1 MDSSSQLRLT
11 FAGCSSED
19 FAVHCWSHS
28 TGTRSSVFLFLN
40 ANEALSF
47 RWNEGSRS
55 TRRTVLKVRATPG
68 ASRPAIL
75 PCDTARDPRDCHGN
89 QMSTTAAGSIERQ
102 NAPRGIK
109 NDEGFNGFSVGL
121 RRARGQLSCDHQTRT
136 NVPSGWLGR
145 AVLLDTRTIQ
155 GVPHVPGDTLQ
166 GTSPA
171 CLFDVKALQ
180 FIQAEKMF
188 YEVALIELTALQG
201 AAGAQDSPASLGSAA
216 WDRPEEELSEL
227 ASQAQDY
234 ERLAQLCI
242 MSKRPHLALEY
253 SGKATKIRQKAF
265 GNDHPITARS
275 LELLASVYAE
285 IGKTE
290 YSDSLGQ
297 CVTALS
303 KSMTPTEAFSHASR
317 STASSHR
324 ERRSDVRHHHRKE
337 PHPLPE
343 VPMTKI
349 TTCKFPPSILKRS
362 NLCGS
367 DSEATHRRR
376 SERRVRFREPENIV
390 HGYDA
395 SPGRPHLAPLACLF
409 LLLSVLGVMLYCM
422 GRRRPLRTCE
432 ELEAILAVC
441 VLQVKQLVW
450 GCWVWLTM
458 Q

>member
-1 MDSSSQLRLT
+1 
-11 FAGCSSED
+11 
-19 FAVHCWSHS
+19 
-28 TGTRSSVFLFLN
+28 
-40 ANEALSF
+40 
-47 RWNEGSRS
+47 
-55 TRRTVLKVRATPG
+55 
-68 ASRPAIL
+68 
-75 PCDTARDPRDCHGN
+75 
-89 QMSTTAAGSIERQ
+89 MSTTAAGSIERQ

-109 NDEGFNGFSVGL
+109 NADEGFNGFSVGL

>member
-1 MDSSSQLRLT
+1 MCLVQGLAQIPVNRQAPPSCRQ
-11 FAGCSSED
+11 AGS
-19 FAVHCWSHS
+19 AVQRGGWSC
-28 TGTRSSVFLFLN
+28 LFRT
-40 ANEALSF
+40 ASP
-47 RWNEGSRS
+47 RRPCSRS
-55 TRRTVLKVRATPG
+55 LPLKAGTAPRSALRAHLPG
-68 ASRPAIL
+68 HFLRHSLQFLACGRGGVSCPAGAPPWGARHAERGEGGSLRAGRPA
-75 PCDTARDPRDCHGN
+75 P
-89 QMSTTAAGSIERQ
+89 AAGRVAGGAALLPQ
-102 NAPRGIK
+102 LPAGAAPRPQ
-109 NDEGFNGFSVGL
+109 L
-121 RRARGQLSCDHQTRT
+121 PLAAQLSA
-136 NVPSGWLGR
+136 P
-145 AVLLDTRTIQ
+145 
-155 GVPHVPGDTLQ
+155 
-166 GTSPA
+166 
-171 CLFDVKALQ
+171 DVKALQ

>member
-1 MDSSSQLRLT
+1 MCLPAGWGERFYWTPGQSRACRTFLEIPFRGHHLLVCLGRT
-11 FAGCSSED
+11 FADVPLKWPQEGDSGGKNSC
-19 FAVHCWSHS
+19 
-28 TGTRSSVFLFLN
+28 RSKSLFN
-40 ANEALSF
+40 VQHN
-47 RWNEGSRS
+47 RHQWR
-55 TRRTVLKVRATPG
+55 
-68 ASRPAIL
+68 
-75 PCDTARDPRDCHGN
+75 N
-89 QMSTTAAGSIERQ
+89 QIAELFIEE
-102 NAPRGIK
+102 K
-109 NDEGFNGFSVGL
+109 NY
-121 RRARGQLSCDHQTRT
+121 
-136 NVPSGWLGR
+136 
-145 AVLLDTRTIQ
+145 
-155 GVPHVPGDTLQ
+155 
-166 GTSPA
+166 
-171 CLFDVKALQ
+171 VKALQ